1 MEPTNTTALEPV
13 ENLWYGAGG
22 GGLAV
27 LRLLYSCY
35 LHNAQLFCT
44 GSQLKNNVMV
54 GSSQKEP
61 YVGDEARF
69 KRGVLHLQ
77 YPTPIAKGVVRNWDK
92 MEQVAHFYSY
102 TRMQIY

>member
-1 MEPTNTTALEPV
+1 
-13 ENLWYGAGG
+13 
-22 GGLAV
+22 
-27 LRLLYSCY
+27 
-35 LHNAQLFCT
+35 
-44 GSQLKNNVMV
+44 MV
-54 GSSQKEP
+54 GSSHKEA